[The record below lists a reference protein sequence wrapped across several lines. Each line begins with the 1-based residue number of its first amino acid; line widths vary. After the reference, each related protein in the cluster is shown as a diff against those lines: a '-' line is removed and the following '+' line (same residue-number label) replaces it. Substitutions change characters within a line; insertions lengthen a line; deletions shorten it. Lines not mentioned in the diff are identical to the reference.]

1 MSDANNKKSES
12 NEPLDEAM
20 QDLERAEH
28 DVEKATEKIEEVIE
42 EGKHRHEF
50 KVEVLYNGVKKS
62 FEVRRDEL
70 VNALLDKAIK
80 EFGPIPNPHLLSLFT
95 EGGDELDG
103 AKTIEAAGVG
113 PGEVLL
119 LRPSQVKGGK

>member
-1 MSDANNKKSES
+1 MSES
-12 NEPLDEAM
+12 NEPLDKAM
-20 QDLERAEH
+20 HDLERAER

-42 EGKHRHEF
+42 EEKHRHEF
-50 KVEVLYNGVKKS
+50 TVEVLYNGVKKP

-70 VNALLDKAIK
+70 VNTLLDKAIK
-80 EFGPIPNPHLLSLFT
+80 EFGPIPNPHTLSLFT
-95 EGGDELDG
+95 EGGDEFGG
-103 AKTIEAAGVG
+103 AKTIEAAGVR

>member
-28 DVEKATEKIEEVIE
+28 DVEKATEKLEEVIE
-42 EGKHRHEF
+42 EEKHRHEF

-70 VNALLDKAIK
+70 VNTLLDKAIK
-80 EFGPIPNPHLLSLFT
+80 EFGPIPNPHTLSLFT
-95 EGGDELDG
+95 EDGDELDG
-103 AKTIEAAGVG
+103 AKTIEAAGVR